1 MPGCDVSPVFNP
13 AEHGLD
19 TIALSIEVL
28 AVLGLVLSFGA
39 GWDTGGLPCLSEHF
53 ENNRHHIRAPRAV
66 PLRLLEQ
73 VVRQVKC
80 ARHVAKRA

>member
-39 GWDTGGLPCLSEHF
+39 GWDTVGDSVVFQSVSKPIGIIS
-53 ENNRHHIRAPRAV
+53 A
-66 PLRLLEQ
+66 LREQ
-73 VVRQVKC
+73 FLC
-80 ARHVAKRA
+80 ACSSRWCDR